1 MGTVPCGAANLVRR
15 AALQRHRTC
24 KELSPSRPLP
34 VCGPTACGTVAQS
47 PTGSRGIQ
55 SAPCWVAAPATRTP
69 RGSAGWLR
77 RQQCASRPPH
87 AGRVKKGPAKALQ
100 NRPCSPWFHA
110 SGGALRGRAG
120 GENRPA
126 PRPTHVARAW
136 PPRLGH
142 GMACAGLPAVCA
154 PKTRDRRRNGSL
166 DLASAPQIKFWPAAR
181 RNLVPLMLRRRHQSR
196 LARRPLSAT

>member
-1 MGTVPCGAANLVRR
+1 MRRCQFGASGCPATPSYVQGVVALASVACVRAYGMRDGCTEPHGRPRNLVRAILGR
-15 AALQRHRTC
+15 SPRNTHTEGLGGVAAAAAVRVTPAL
-24 KELSPSRPLP
+24 
-34 VCGPTACGTVAQS
+34 CGPCQKA
-47 PTGSRGIQ
+47 
-55 SAPCWVAAPATRTP
+55 
-69 RGSAGWLR
+69 
-77 RQQCASRPPH
+77 
-87 AGRVKKGPAKALQ
+87 PAKALQ

-142 GMACAGLPAVCA
+142 GMACTGLPAVCA
-154 PKTRDRRRNGSL
+154 PKTRDFRRNGSL
-166 DLASAPQIKFWPAAR
+166 DLASAPRIKFWPAAR